1 MVAPTRAASARER
14 QLVVAGIRI
23 EPYEHR
29 CLGKV
34 QRTWRVYVDGHI
46 CGGETTA
53 AAAEERASGWR
64 EMDPTTRRLESGIW
78 PVWPGCEGLAYTRP
92 ALGVPA

>member
-1 MVAPTRAASARER
+1 MEAPTRAASARER

-34 QRTWRVYVDGHI
+34 QRTWRVYVDGHM
-46 CGGETTA
+46 CGAETTA